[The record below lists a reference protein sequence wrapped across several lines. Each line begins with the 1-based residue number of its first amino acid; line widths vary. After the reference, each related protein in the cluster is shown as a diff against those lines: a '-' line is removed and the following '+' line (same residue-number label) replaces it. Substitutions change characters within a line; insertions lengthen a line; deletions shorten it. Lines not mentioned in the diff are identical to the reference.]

1 MVPDAPPALPVR
13 WRPGPILAC
22 ALSTASPTIAAPKG
36 RLHRHRFGHDFAF
49 QDAEVMFGNMTLLV
63 DYINAHMAS
72 TLSVR
77 YGTLTEYFTA
87 VGALPEPDPAAW
99 PIFTED
105 YVPFEDNPWAGW
117 WVRP

>member
-1 MVPDAPPALPVR
+1 
-13 WRPGPILAC
+13 
-22 ALSTASPTIAAPKG
+22 
-36 RLHRHRFGHDFAF
+36 
-49 QDAEVMFGNMTLLV
+49 MFGNMTLLV